1 MTLNLL
7 DMPKGLATFTPPPPE
22 PPPLSPPP
30 SIYTQRP
37 DLNPQS
43 LQTLDVA
50 VELNLAYQS
59 AKSLLEQAQY
69 DENTPLN
76 QKAQVVNSLNA
87 ILASI
92 TKSRSEIYNAERN
105 RAMES
110 ALINTLKK
118 HPTLQKAFM
127 DDYKIALEKLK

>member
-7 DMPKGLATFTPPPPE
+7 DMPKGLATFTPPEPE
-22 PPPLSPPP
+22 PPPLTPPP

-92 TKSRSEIYNAERN
+92 TKSRSEIYSAERN
-105 RAMES
+105 RAMET